1 MLELN
6 SDKYFIRPSLFNLVE
21 LSLLADLYERH
32 CTPAASVDQVNKD
45 SLAQTLLKM
54 KASEK
59 KGKINVV
66 IYEAS
71 PIGFYWEMDGKPLAV
86 WIPPAHKNQ
95 GIEERISL

>member
-1 MLELN
+1 MIELN

-21 LSLLADLYERH
+21 LSLLADLYEKH
-32 CTPAASVDQVNKD
+32 CTPSASIDQVNKE

-54 KASEK
+54 KAAEK

-66 IYEAS
+66 LFEAS
-71 PIGFYWEMDGKPLAV
+71 PVGFYWEMDGNLVAT
-86 WIPPAHKNQ
+86 WIAPAHKNQ